1 MRPLGITMGG
11 GGFGY
16 SEASIS
22 RKSFTAGERPPM
34 GNKTE
39 INALR
44 CGEAC
49 RFQTPGGERAG
60 RFRNCFKTV
69 DAGADMSR
77 YYFNLIGEHSVDDLD
92 GLDLAD
98 EVTARLHAI
107 ELAQALMRRT
117 RLFRANPEQ
126 WSMQLLDAERRE
138 IAIIPFSEAA
148 KLGAG
153 CRTVN
158 GRTDFAGRLDY
169 KVQLQLGKAMATADN
184 DILELEIPEQFRE
197 LLTRLEHVTP
207 DESN

>member
-1 MRPLGITMGG
+1 MRR
-11 GGFGY
+11 
-16 SEASIS
+16 SVQVSD
-22 RKSFTAGERPPM
+22 
-34 GNKTE
+34 
-39 INALR
+39 
-44 CGEAC
+44 
-49 RFQTPGGERAG
+49 AG
-60 RFRNCFKTV
+60 RGKGRALPHLLRTV

-98 EVTARLHAI
+98 EATARLHAV

-117 RLFRANPEQ
+117 RLFRANPER
-126 WSMQLLDAERRE
+126 WSMQLLDPERRE
-138 IAIIPFSEAA
+138 IAVIPFSEAA

-169 KVQLQLGKAMATADN
+169 KVQLQLGKEMAKADR

-197 LLTRLEHVTP
+197 LLTRLEHVAH
-207 DESN
+207 DDSK

>member
-1 MRPLGITMGG
+1 
-11 GGFGY
+11 
-16 SEASIS
+16 
-22 RKSFTAGERPPM
+22 
-34 GNKTE
+34 
-39 INALR
+39 
-44 CGEAC
+44 
-49 RFQTPGGERAG
+49 
-60 RFRNCFKTV
+60 
-69 DAGADMSR
+69 MSR
-77 YYFNLIGEHSVDDLD
+77 YYFNLVGEHSVDDQD

-98 EVTARLHAI
+98 EATARLHAV

-126 WSMQLLDAERRE
+126 WSMQLLDAERHE
-138 IAIIPFSEAA
+138 IVVIPFSEAA

-169 KVQLQLGKAMATADN
+169 KVQLQLGKEMAKADR

-197 LLTRLEHVTP
+197 LLMRLEHVAQ

>member
-1 MRPLGITMGG
+1 
-11 GGFGY
+11 
-16 SEASIS
+16 
-22 RKSFTAGERPPM
+22 
-34 GNKTE
+34 
-39 INALR
+39 
-44 CGEAC
+44 
-49 RFQTPGGERAG
+49 
-60 RFRNCFKTV
+60 
-69 DAGADMSR
+69 MSR
-77 YYFNLIGEHSVDDLD
+77 YYFNLVGEHSVDDHD

-98 EVTARLHAI
+98 EATARLHAV

-126 WSMQLLDAERRE
+126 WSMQLLDAERHE
-138 IAIIPFSEAA
+138 IVVIPFSEAA

-169 KVQLQLGKAMATADN
+169 KVQLQLGKEMAKADR

-197 LLTRLEHVTP
+197 LLTRLEHVAQ